1 MMANTRRARRQ
12 QSQHHRTG
20 VLLGV
25 AGAVIA
31 SLLVYQVFVRSDDAT
46 PTSLG
51 PVPTGTAVRGTTTTT
66 AALEPSLPNGSFNEL
81 SLRDPFEPPT
91 QFTPGSTTSS
101 SSTTTTTNSGTIST
115 TPTTSPAQN
124 PPPTTDVALLDV
136 YMNAGVQTARIR
148 VGNQEYTATAGQTF
162 AGNYKLV
169 SFSSA
174 TCVNL
179 LYADS
184 PFSLCQGEQVTK

>member
-1 MMANTRRARRQ
+1 MMASTRRARRQ
-12 QSQHHRTG
+12 QSQQRTG
-20 VLLGV
+20 VLLGI

-51 PVPTGTAVRGTTTTT
+51 TVPAGTVSGGTTTTT

-91 QFTPGSTTSS
+91 QFTPGGTTSS

-124 PPPTTDVALLDV
+124 PAPTTDVALLDV
-136 YMNAGVQTARIR
+136 YVNAGVQTARIR
-148 VGNQEYTATAGQTF
+148 VGNQEYTVVAGQTF

-169 SFSSA
+169 AVSSA

-179 LYADS
+179 QYADS